1 MAKVE
6 PNTTPK
12 RHVIVIY
19 MGGHLHAGQ
28 LFGSKQPYLWRHTV
42 HPLVKVDFSHSC
54 SSGLN
59 GP

>member
-6 PNTTPK
+6 PNTTPE

-42 HPLVKVDFSHSC
+42 HQLC
-54 SSGLN
+54 TL
-59 GP
+59 